1 MNVYEWITSK
11 GAGTGFKFEAGRVER
26 ADKVRIGYVQ
36 TINQGTRARAAAY
49 DVTLTFEQTDAL
61 VCIEAQCGCEDY
73 DQRYALDPKAAQ
85 PCKHIIAVMKRV
97 EMHEIGLNDGFMPV
111 AKIPEGMKRESFE
124 PLDDQDF
131 SFPERV
137 SNAIGKAVRMLA
149 QQTADII
156 HAGGVPFLVGP
167 TGCGK
172 TSAVSEAA
180 LMLSARFYET
190 AGADSWTDSDL
201 VGVMMPSGIPMPGP
215 IGAALTHAQ
224 LSGERVL
231 IFLDEFLRFSPRA
244 QESMMRI
251 LLPKRAAIAHAM
263 GIEYEGDIRVTSAP
277 FWGESW
283 APADLCHIV
292 LAANPWGNTPDPALL
307 RRVEPVSVAFND
319 SVLSLFKGKA
329 QNAIELSWKGTADG
343 SLPLPIEYSELARA
357 RDEKDLSFVERYVAR
372 LRIIDPAA
380 AQAYQTLLNNT
391 AS

>member
-1 MNVYEWITSK
+1 MNVYEWIQSK
-11 GAGTGFKFEAGRVER
+11 GGNTGFKFESGRIER

-36 TINQGTRARAAAY
+36 TVNQSTRARAAAY
-49 DVTLTFEQTDAL
+49 DVTLTFEQTDRM
-61 VCIEAQCGCEDY
+61 VFIEAKCGCEDY
-73 DQRYALDPKAAQ
+73 MQRYAIDPKVVQ
-85 PCKHIIAVMKRV
+85 PCKHVIAVMKRV
-97 EMHEIGLNDGFMPV
+97 EMKEIDFDDGFMPV
-111 AKIPEGMKRESFE
+111 AKIPEQAQEEASPE
-124 PLDDQDF
+124 DDAVLPF
-131 SFPERV
+131 RERV
-137 SNAIGKAVRMLA
+137 SSAIGK
-149 QQTADII
+149 TI
-156 HAGGVPFLVGP
+156 HALAKQTVEIINAGRVPFLVGP

-201 VGVMMPSGIPMPGP
+201 VGVMMPSGMPMPGP

-224 LSGERVL
+224 LSGEKAL

-251 LLPKRAAIAHAM
+251 LLPKSAAIAHAM
-263 GIEYEGDIRVTSAP
+263 GIEYDGDIRVTSAP

-283 APADLCHIV
+283 APAESCYIV

-307 RRVEPVSVAFND
+307 RRVEPISVSFSDA
-319 SVLSLFKGKA
+319 VLALFKGKS
-329 QNAIELSWKGTADG
+329 QNAISLSWKGVSDG

-357 RDEKDLSFVERYVAR
+357 RDEKDMSFVERYVAR
-372 LRIIDPAA
+372 VRVIDPAA

-391 AS
+391 

>member
-1 MNVYEWITSK
+1 
-11 GAGTGFKFEAGRVER
+11 
-26 ADKVRIGYVQ
+26 
-36 TINQGTRARAAAY
+36 
-49 DVTLTFEQTDAL
+49 
-61 VCIEAQCGCEDY
+61 
-73 DQRYALDPKAAQ
+73 
-85 PCKHIIAVMKRV
+85 MKRV
-97 EMHEIGLNDGFMPV
+97 EMKEIDFDDGFMPV
-111 AKIPEGMKRESFE
+111 AKTPEQAQEKSSFE
-124 PLDDQDF
+124 DDDIQQPF
-131 SFPERV
+131 QERV
-137 SNAIGKAVRMLA
+137 SRVIGHAVGALA
-149 QQTADII
+149 VQVVDILR
-156 HAGGVPFLVGP
+156 AGRVPFLVGP

-180 LMLSARFYET
+180 LMLHARFYET

-201 VGVMMPSGIPMPGP
+201 VGVMMPSGLPMPGP

-224 LSGERVL
+224 LSSERVL

-251 LLPKRAAIAHAM
+251 LLPKSAAIARAM
-263 GIEYEGDIRVTSAP
+263 GIDAGCDIRVTSAP

-307 RRVEPVSVAFND
+307 RRVEPVSVAFSD

-329 QNAIELSWKGTADG
+329 HNAIELSWKGAADG

-357 RDEKDLSFVERYVAR
+357 MDEKDMSFVERYVAR
-372 LRIIDPAA
+372 VKVIDPAA

-391 AS
+391 QS